1 MGIINAIFQAIIQG
15 LTEFLPVSSSGHLSL
30 YQHFTGNSGEG
41 ALFFSAILHLGT
53 LVAVFVAFR
62 KTIWDMIKELGVM
75 IKDIFTGKFT
85 LKNMNPPRRMIV
97 MIIVSCFCLVP
108 FLPFK
113 GWFEG
118 IAEDS
123 SIFAEGLC
131 FLYTSAILFMSDRCV
146 KGKKTQGNIAY
157 KDAITVGLFQG
168 VALLPGVSRS
178 GSTISAGLFSGMNRE
193 TSVKYSFIMGI
204 PVILMS
210 CLLEVKDAVS
220 THTDIDWVSC
230 AVGFVVAAF
239 VGLCAIKLVNWL
251 VKTDKFKVFAYYTLV
266 LGVIVLAISFIEMC
280 MGHPISFAK

>member
-62 KTIWDMIKELGVM
+62 KTIWAMIKELGVM
-75 IKDIFTGKFT
+75 IKDIFSGKFT
-85 LKNMNPPRRMIV
+85 LKNMNPERRMIV
-97 MIIVSCFCLVP
+97 MIILSCFCLVP

-131 FLYTSAILFMSDRCV
+131 FLYTSAILFMSDRCT
-146 KGKKTQGNIAY
+146 KGKKTPANITA
-157 KDAITVGLFQG
+157 KDAITVGLFRELHFFRAFQG
-168 VALLPGVSRS
+168 RARLSQQD
-178 GSTISAGLFSGMNRE
+178 FSQ
-193 TSVKYSFIMGI
+193 
-204 PVILMS
+204 
-210 CLLEVKDAVS
+210 A
-220 THTDIDWVSC
+220 
-230 AVGFVVAAF
+230 
-239 VGLCAIKLVNWL
+239 
-251 VKTDKFKVFAYYTLV
+251 
-266 LGVIVLAISFIEMC
+266 
-280 MGHPISFAK
+280 

>member
-1 MGIINAIFQAIIQG
+1 MSIINAIFQAIIQG
-15 LTEFLPVSSSGHLSL
+15 LTEFLPVSSSGHISL

-62 KTIWDMIKELGVM
+62 HTIWAMIKELGVM
-75 IKDIFTGKFT
+75 TKDIFSGKFT
-85 LKNMNPPRRMIV
+85 VKGMNPERRMIV
-97 MIIVSCFCLVP
+97 MMVISCFCLLP

-131 FLYTSAILFMSDRCV
+131 FLYTAAILYMSDRCT
-146 KGKKTQGNIAY
+146 KGNKTAANING
-157 KDAITVGLFQG
+157 KDAVTVGLFQG

-178 GSTISAGLFSGMNRE
+178 GSTISAGLFSGMSRE
-193 TSVKYSFIMGI
+193 TAVKYSFILGI
-204 PVILMS
+204 PVILLS
-210 CLLEVKDAVS
+210 CLLELKDALTS
-220 THTDIDWVSC
+220 EADIQVGSC
-230 AVGFVVAAF
+230 LVGFVVAAI

-266 LGVIVLAISFIEMC
+266 LGVLVLIVAFIEMC
-280 MGHPISFAK
+280 MGHPITFAK

>member
-75 IKDIFTGKFT
+75 I
-85 LKNMNPPRRMIV
+85 
-97 MIIVSCFCLVP
+97 IVSCFCLVP

-146 KGKKTQGNIAY
+146 KGKKTQGDIAY

-193 TSVKYSFIMGI
+193 TSVKYSFILGI

-266 LGVIVLAISFIEMC
+266 LGVIVLVISFIEMC